1 MNPDA
6 DRPRTTPA
14 VVLTPAVVTIF
25 TTIASQAALIAAL
38 LYYFGRVHTFA
49 FYRYFGVDAGTLG
62 LSTTE
67 YVVRSLESAIL
78 PVVLVILAGL
88 LLATSARHMAAGID
102 RVRDRPQW
110 YRVATAVVALVI
122 VVATAAILNG
132 VSSWEWAELT
142 RGYLLPSAVLVLAG
156 ALVVARRLFALGTSN
171 GTGIERLWSLTVGA
185 LVLGGVLWLTA
196 LYAAEKGE
204 RAATDRVAT
213 LTSAGSTDLI
223 IYSENLLGLEKDRI
237 RVDPIP
243 TIEGSR
249 YRFQYS
255 GLRLLFRTAHEYVV
269 VPAEWQKGRDH
280 VAVIPID
287 GTMRFDLVPH

>member
-14 VVLTPAVVTIF
+14 VVLSPAVVTVF
-25 TTIASQAALIAAL
+25 TTIASQAALIGAL

-49 FYRYFGVDAGTLG
+49 YYRYFGIDAGTLG

-78 PVVLVILAGL
+78 PVIVVLFAGL
-88 LLATSARHMAAGID
+88 LLATSARHIGTAID

-122 VVATAAILNG
+122 VLATTVVLNG
-132 VSSWEWAELT
+132 LSTWKWAELT
-142 RGYLLPSAVLVLAG
+142 RGYPLPSAVLVLAA
-156 ALVVARRLFALGTSN
+156 ALAVARRLFGFGDSNRTS
-171 GTGIERLWSLTVGA
+171 TERLWSLTIGA

-196 LYAAEKGE
+196 LSAADKGE
-204 RAATDRVAT
+204 SAADDRAET
-213 LTSAGSTDLI
+213 LRSADSTDFIL
-223 IYSENLLGLEKDRI
+223 YSENLLALERERI
-237 RVDPIP
+237 QRDPI

-255 GLRLLFRTAHEYVV
+255 GLRLLLRTAHEYVV
-269 VPAEWQKGRDH
+269 VPALWEKGRDH

-287 GTMRFDLVPH
+287 GTTRFDVVPR